1 MPAEI
6 KPVFF
11 VKHLAY
17 LNKFLLKYK
26 WYLILGTIFTIIS
39 NLFGI
44 IPAQVVRHALDLVK
58 ETYDVYL
65 LFDNTRVQND
75 MYDVFSTSIGVYGL
89 LILVMAILKGIFL
102 FAVRQTLIVMSRHI
116 EYDMKNEIYAHYQS
130 LPLSFYRKNN
140 TGDLMARISEDVSK
154 VRVYIGPSIMYLM
167 NMVVLVVLVISYM
180 FSVNERLTWWVLL
193 PMPLLSA
200 SIFFVSTSVNKR
212 SEEIQ
217 RSLSQLSTFV
227 QEAFSGIRVL
237 KAFAREDDSVERF
250 RKESNVYKSKSLS
263 LTRFDALFSPTIALL
278 IGLSTVLCVYI
289 GGQEIIAGRLTP
301 GNITEF
307 IMYVFMLTWPLT
319 ALGWTSSQ
327 IQRAAASQQR
337 INEFLQIKTDIVSE
351 KNLTKEIEGDITF
364 RNVDFIYPDSGIQ
377 ALKGFNLDIK
387 AGESVAILGTTGSGK
402 STIANLIGRM
412 YDPTSGD
419 ILIDGTSI
427 KDYNIQHVR
436 SQMGYVPQEVFLFS
450 DTILN
455 NAKFGS
461 PDITDAQVVQAVK
474 DADLYKNIMDFP
486 DKFETKLGERG
497 ITLSGGQKQR
507 LSIARA
513 IAREPRILVLDD
525 CLSAVDTNTENII
538 LNNLERIMKNRTSVI
553 ISHRVSSAKLA
564 DKILMLDEGVIV
576 EQGTHEEL
584 IKKAGVYKELY
595 EKQLQGEEVK
605 KMSFT
610 LSAKDI

>member
-1 MPAEI
+1 M
-6 KPVFF
+6 
-11 VKHLAY
+11 KHLAY

-39 NLFGI
+39 NLFGV

-58 ETYDVYL
+58 ETYDVYF
-65 LFDNTRVQND
+65 LFDNTTVQND

-89 LILVMAILKGIFL
+89 LILLMAILKGIFL

-116 EYDMKNEIYAHYQS
+116 EYDLKNEIYAHYQT

-217 RSLSQLSTFV
+217 RSLSKLSTFV

-250 RKESNVYKSKSLS
+250 RKESDVYKAKSLS
-263 LTRFDALFSPTIALL
+263 LTRFDSLFSPTIALL
-278 IGLSTVLCVYI
+278 IGLSTVLCVYV

-307 IMYVFMLTWPLT
+307 ILYVFMLTWPLT

-337 INEFLQIKTDIVSE
+337 INEFLRIKTDIVSE
-351 KNLTKEIEGDITF
+351 KNLTKEIEGNISF
-364 RNVDFIYPDSGIQ
+364 RNVNFVYPDSGIQ
-377 ALKGFNLDIK
+377 ALKGFNLEIK

-419 ILIDGTSI
+419 ILIDGISI

-461 PDITDAQVVQAVK
+461 PDITDTQVVQAVK

-513 IAREPRILVLDD
+513 IAREPKILVLDD

-564 DKILMLDEGVIV
+564 NKILMLDEGVVV
-576 EQGTHEEL
+576 EQGTHEDL
-584 IKKAGVYKELY
+584 MKKDGAYKELY
-595 EKQLQGEEVK
+595 EKQLQGEEV
-605 KMSFT
+605 
-610 LSAKDI
+610 

>member
-1 MPAEI
+1 M
-6 KPVFF
+6 
-11 VKHLAY
+11 KHLAY

-39 NLFGI
+39 NLFGV

-58 ETYDVYL
+58 ETIDVYF
-65 LFDNTRVQND
+65 LFDNTGIQKN
-75 MYDVFSTSIGVYGL
+75 MYDVFTTSISIYGL

-116 EYDMKNEIYAHYQS
+116 EYDLKNEIYAHYQS

-154 VRVYIGPSIMYLM
+154 VRMYIGPSIMYLM
-167 NMVVLVVLVISYM
+167 NMAVLVVLVLSYM
-180 FSVNERLTWWVLL
+180 FSINARLTWWVLL

-217 RSLSQLSTFV
+217 RSLSHLSTFV

-237 KAFAREDDSVERF
+237 KAFAREDDSVKRF
-250 RKESNVYKSKSLS
+250 RKESNVYKAKSLA
-263 LTRFDALFSPTIALL
+263 LTRFDALFTPTIALL

-337 INEFLQIKTDIVSE
+337 INEFLHIKTDIVSE
-351 KNLTKEIEGDITF
+351 KNLTKEIQGSITF
-364 RNVDFIYPDSGIQ
+364 RNVHFTYTDSGIH
-377 ALKGFNLDIK
+377 ALKDFNLHIK

-402 STIANLIGRM
+402 STIANLIVRM
-412 YDPTSGD
+412 YDATEGE
-419 ILIDGTSI
+419 ILIDGIAI

-461 PDITDAQVVQAVK
+461 PDITDERIIKAVK

-486 DKFETKLGERG
+486 NKFETKLGERG

-513 IAREPRILVLDD
+513 IAREPKILVLDD

-538 LNNLERIMKNRTSVI
+538 LNNLERIMQNRTSVI

-564 DKILMLDEGVIV
+564 DKILMLDEGVVI

-584 IKKAGVYKELY
+584 LKKDGAYKELY
-595 EKQLQGEEVK
+595 EKQLQGEEV
-605 KMSFT
+605 
-610 LSAKDI
+610 